1 MPLTGALRLEPTA
14 DGSFTF
20 YSEDFGEWFHSRE
33 GAYAEARQTYV
44 EATQLRQKAQ
54 QPRLCL
60 LDVCYGLGYNSAAAL
75 EAIWQ
80 VNPACQVTL
89 VALELDRRV
98 PNCAIA
104 HHLTAG
110 WSIPVQ
116 QVLQALA
123 TQGHCS
129 GDRLEASLLLGDA
142 RQQIQTLV
150 SSGFQAD
157 AVFLDPFSPPHC
169 PELWT
174 VEFLGLVAACLA
186 PAGHLA
192 TYSCAAAVR
201 AALALAGLQLGPT
214 QATGRRWPGTL
225 ARFTAAGLA
234 PLSLQEQEHLQT
246 RAAVP
251 YRDPSLKDTAAAICQ
266 RRQQEQAASCLV
278 ATAGWRQRWLSSP
291 LPASVAQPDL

>member
-20 YSEDFGEWFHSRE
+20 YSEDFGEWFHSRK

-44 EATQLRQKAQ
+44 EATQLRQAAQ
-54 QPRLCL
+54 QPQLCL

-89 VALELDRRV
+89 AALELDRRV
-98 PNCAIA
+98 PHRAIA

-110 WSIPVQ
+110 WSKPVQ
-116 QVLQALA
+116 EVLQRLA
-123 TQGHCS
+123 ANGCYSSAQI
-129 GDRLEASLLLGDA
+129 EARLLLGDA
-142 RQQIQTLV
+142 RQQIQPLIT
-150 SSGFQAD
+150 SGFQAD

-174 VEFLGLVAACLA
+174 VEFLASVAACLA
-186 PAGHLA
+186 PQGHLA

-201 AALALAGLQLGPT
+201 TALTLAGLYLGPT

-251 YRDPSLKDTAAAICQ
+251 YRDPLLKDSAATICQ
-266 RRQQEQAASCLV
+266 RRQQEQATSPLV
-278 ATAGWRQRWLSSP
+278 ATARWRQRWLSPPSP
-291 LPASVAQPDL
+291 DGAAQLGL